1 MTLMPTQAA
10 IVSKKPRQRFD
21 AAFLLSFLTAPFK
34 IVEHRVSCGHESL
47 FGGPAAAGG
56 RCRAPGPFTL
66 GASRPL
72 VSPVGRQRGPL
83 CAGSPHGP
91 GVEPAALQRPTP
103 SV

>member
-1 MTLMPTQAA
+1 MVNRRLTSRWIRLSTAA
-10 IVSKKPRQRFD
+10 VMSTGPREVP
-21 AAFLLSFLTAPFK
+21 TAPFK
-34 IVEHRVSCGHESL
+34 IVEHSVSCGHESL

-56 RCRAPGPFTL
+56 RCRAPGSLTL

-83 CAGSPHGP
+83 CAGSAHGP
-91 GVEPAALQRPTP
+91 GVDPAALQRPTP